1 MVVMVYAGL
10 AAVLSP
16 AASANYDNC
25 PNGYLCLYQH
35 ANGTGSK
42 AILTGHAGYAWNF
55 SNVYFLN
62 GVNAN
67 DQVSSVFNRTSWCA
81 VFYRNYDL
89 QYWDT
94 SWVGRGQRRDY
105 GWGAVESRFNDI
117 LSSVQLVAC

>member
-42 AILTGHAGYAWNF
+42 AILPPPNIYWNF

-67 DQVSSVFNRTSWCA
+67 DQVSSVYNRTSWCA
-81 VFYRNYDL
+81 VLYRDNDL
-89 QYWDT
+89 VGSDS
-94 SWVGRGQRRDY
+94 SWVGPGQKRDY
-105 GWGAVESRFNDI
+105 GYGQVESRFNDVISSI
-117 LSSVQLVAC
+117 LFRTC